1 MKTKTIFLAIL
12 PLLLTVGQIGWA
24 TETSQFSTKDT
35 KFIKT
40 ALVGGQME
48 VSLGQLATV
57 KGTDQSVK
65 DFGNKMVADHQKAGD
80 ELKSLVTQKGA
91 QIPEVPDQNQSWM
104 AKHLQKLDGAE
115 FDKMYI
121 EHMVKDH
128 NEDIAAFE
136 SEAKDGDDG
145 DLKNWA
151 AKTLP
156 MLQEHLKL
164 AKDAQAKVAPASI
177 Q

>member
-1 MKTKTIFLAIL
+1 MKTKTVYFAIVT
-12 PLLLTVGQIGWA
+12 LLVTVGQSWA
-24 TETSQFSTKDT
+24 TETSQFSAKDT

-48 VSLGQLATV
+48 VSLGQLAAQ
-57 KGTDQSVK
+57 KGSDQSVK
-65 DFGNKMVADHQKAGD
+65 DFGNKMAVDHQKAGD
-80 ELKSLVTQKGA
+80 ELKSLVTQKGG
-91 QIPEVPDQNQSWM
+91 QIPEVPDQNQSAM
-104 AKHLQKLDGAE
+104 AKHLQKLDGPG

-121 EHMVKDH
+121 DHMVKDH
-128 NEDIAAFE
+128 NKDIAAFE
-136 SEAKDGDDG
+136 SEAKDGDDV

-156 MLQEHLKL
+156 VLQEHLKL
-164 AKDAQAKVAPASI
+164 AKDAQAKVDPSSH